1 MIGAKL
7 SSMLRKT
14 AGVFS
19 ISVILLGCTT
29 TQPADQEWED
39 TAPPAGLTE
48 QLQYFFSEEN
58 QRDVHLALSGQ
69 PRLASHSRGTLG
81 RSINTRW
88 VNSENAAQGRPGT
101 AFYFNDEEAK
111 VLLADARLNSTNRQE
126 IRVAQAS
133 DAKATSDVVRLNF
146 RGESLE
152 YFIQQTLGGILQVNY
167 VIDEPLE
174 GTVTFQT
181 ENPIAKDQM
190 LSLVRVLLGRN
201 GYILKLIDQI
211 FHIGRPETIQAI
223 EQFSGVGSAG
233 DLKLRILPVRS
244 ASSDDAAKVLQA
256 ILPAGASAVA
266 VEGSNKIAIRAR
278 PEDIGAAEELVN
290 SLYNRDN
297 DKTIVSVLRLQ
308 QSSASQVAKQIT
320 TLFQQLY
327 PNQLTSPLTIIPLE
341 TQQSLLVA
349 VQSREMLQRVR
360 RITKEVDY
368 NLLDTPKVRII
379 TLKYLPANEI
389 ATQLTQIL
397 EGEGGS
403 GVAAPPVEQR
413 QQASRGNGS
422 SARKFPVSANGESVG
437 PAEDSISNRFSNANK
452 LFDGLTD
459 APSNRVAV
467 GSKVGIVADSR
478 NNALLVNS
486 TYKEFKH
493 IRDVVQALDLP
504 LSQVVIEA
512 TIAEVNINDNLSY
525 GVQWYLAKGNFAG
538 GIGAVADGASR
549 PTKAAGG
556 ALSLNTVGVDVVLK
570 ALQNITKVKVISS
583 PYLTVLDGRK
593 ARLVIGDQVPF
604 ASRSQSSSNDGNVTV
619 TNEVDVKDTGIVL
632 QVEPNIRS
640 NNSVLLQIQQEVSNV
655 VQNKTEE
662 GSLTPTIATRT
673 INSDIVVESGR
684 TILLGGLIQ
693 ERKENGE
700 SGVPILRKIPV
711 FGELFKENTTN
722 DTRRTE
728 LLVMITPRVVRKQ
741 SELQNITQKLR
752 RELSAF

>member
-14 AGVFS
+14 AGVLS
-19 ISVILLGCTT
+19 ISLILLGCTT
-29 TQPADQEWED
+29 TQPADQEWEN
-39 TAPPAGLTE
+39 TAPPAGLSE
-48 QLQYFFSEEN
+48 QLQRFFSEEN
-58 QRDVHLALSGQ
+58 QRENHLALSGQ
-69 PRLASHSRGTLG
+69 PRLASNTRGVLG

-88 VNSENAAQGRPGT
+88 VNSEKAEKGRPGA

-111 VLLADARLNSTNRQE
+111 VLLADTRLNRTNRQE
-126 IRVAQAS
+126 ISVAQAS

-146 RGESLE
+146 RGETLE

-174 GTVTFQT
+174 GAVTFQT
-181 ENPIAKDQM
+181 EKPIAKDQM

-244 ASSDDAAKVLQA
+244 ASADDAAKVLQA

-266 VEGSNKIAIRAR
+266 VEGSNKIAVRAR

-327 PNQLTSPLTIIPLE
+327 PNQVNSPLTVIPLE

-379 TLKYLPANEI
+379 SLKYLPANEI

-403 GVAAPPVEQR
+403 GSVAPPTNEKK
-413 QQASRGNGS
+413 QASQDNGS
-422 SARKFPVSANGESVG
+422 SARKFPVSATGVSVNPG
-437 PAEDSISNRFSNANK
+437 GDSINNRFNNANK
-452 LFDGLTD
+452 LFDDIAETRG
-459 APSNRVAV
+459 SRVAV
-467 GSKVGIVADSR
+467 AKKVGIVADTR

-525 GVQWYLAKGNFAG
+525 GVQWYLSKGNFAG
-538 GIGAVADGASR
+538 GVGAVAEGASR
-549 PTKAAGG
+549 PASPGG

-655 VQNKTEE
+655 VENKTQA
-662 GSLTPTIATRT
+662 SLTPTIATRT

-693 ERKENGE
+693 ERKSNGE

-711 FGELFKENTTN
+711 FGELFKDNTSS

-752 RELSAF
+752 RELSSF

>member
-14 AGVFS
+14 AGVLS
-19 ISVILLGCTT
+19 LSLILLGCTT
-29 TQPADQEWED
+29 TQPADQEWD
-39 TAPPAGLTE
+39 NTAPPAGLSD
-48 QLQYFFSEEN
+48 QLQRFFSEEN
-58 QRDVHLALSGQ
+58 QRENHLALSGQ
-69 PRLASHSRGTLG
+69 PRLASNTRGVLG

-88 VNSENAAQGRPGT
+88 VNSENAEKGRPGA

-111 VLLADARLNSTNRQE
+111 VLLADSRLNRTNRQE
-126 IRVAQAS
+126 ISVAQAS

-146 RGESLE
+146 RGETLE

-174 GTVTFQT
+174 GAVTFQT
-181 ENPIAKDQM
+181 EKPIAKDQM

-244 ASSDDAAKVLQA
+244 ASPDDAAKVLQA

-266 VEGSNKIAIRAR
+266 VEGSNKIAVRAR

-327 PNQLTSPLTIIPLE
+327 PNQVNSPLTVIPLE
-341 TQQSLLVA
+341 AQQSLLVA

-368 NLLDTPKVRII
+368 SLLDTPKVRII
-379 TLKYLPANEI
+379 SLKYLPANEI

-403 GVAAPPVEQR
+403 GSVAPPANEQK
-413 QQASRGNGS
+413 QKAQDNGS
-422 SARKFPVSANGESVG
+422 SARKFPVSATGVSVNPG
-437 PAEDSISNRFSNANK
+437 GDSINNRFNNANK
-452 LFDGLTD
+452 LFDDIAETRG
-459 APSNRVAV
+459 AKVAV
-467 GSKVGIVADSR
+467 AKKVGIVADTR

-525 GVQWYLAKGNFAG
+525 GVQWYLSKGNFAG
-538 GIGAVADGASR
+538 GVGAVAEGAAR
-549 PTKAAGG
+549 PASPGG

-632 QVEPNIRS
+632 QVEPSIRS

-655 VQNKTEE
+655 VENKTQA
-662 GSLTPTIATRT
+662 SLTPTIATRT

-693 ERKENGE
+693 ERKSNGE

-711 FGELFKENTTN
+711 FGELFKDNTSS

-741 SELQNITQKLR
+741 SELQHITQKLR
-752 RELSAF
+752 RELSSF

>member
-14 AGVFS
+14 AGVLS
-19 ISVILLGCTT
+19 ISLILLGCTT
-29 TQPADQEWED
+29 TQPADQEWD
-39 TAPPAGLTE
+39 NTAPPAGLSD
-48 QLQYFFSEEN
+48 QLQRFFSEEN
-58 QRDVHLALSGQ
+58 QRENHLALSGQ
-69 PRLASHSRGTLG
+69 PRLASNTRGVLG
-81 RSINTRW
+81 RAINTRW
-88 VNSENAAQGRPGT
+88 VNSENAEKGRPGA

-111 VLLADARLNSTNRQE
+111 VLLADSRLNNANRQE
-126 IRVAQAS
+126 IRVAQSS

-146 RGESLE
+146 RGETLE

-174 GTVTFQT
+174 GAVTFQT
-181 ENPIAKDQM
+181 EKPIAKDQM

-244 ASSDDAAKVLQA
+244 ASPGDAAKVLQA

-266 VEGSNKIAIRAR
+266 VEGSNKIAVRAR

-327 PNQLTSPLTIIPLE
+327 PNQVNSPLTVIPLE
-341 TQQSLLVA
+341 AQQSLLVA

-379 TLKYLPANEI
+379 SLKYLPANEI
-389 ATQLTQIL
+389 AGQLTQIL
-397 EGEGGS
+397 GNEGGS
-403 GVAAPPVEQR
+403 GSAAPPVNKQK
-413 QQASRGNGS
+413 QASQSNGS
-422 SARKFPVSANGESVG
+422 SARKFPVSATGVSVNPG
-437 PAEDSISNRFSNANK
+437 GDSINNRFNNANK
-452 LFDGLTD
+452 LFDDIAETRG
-459 APSNRVAV
+459 ASVAV
-467 GSKVGIVADSR
+467 AKKVGIVADTR

-525 GVQWYLAKGNFAG
+525 GVQWYLSKGNFAG
-538 GIGAVADGASR
+538 GVGAVAQGAAR
-549 PTKAAGG
+549 PASPGG

-632 QVEPNIRS
+632 QVEPSIRS
-640 NNSVLLQIQQEVSNV
+640 NNSVLLQIQQEVSDV
-655 VQNKTEE
+655 VENKTQA
-662 GSLTPTIATRT
+662 SLTPTISTRT

-693 ERKENGE
+693 ERKSNGE

-711 FGELFKENTTN
+711 FGELFKDNTSS

-752 RELSAF
+752 RELSSF

>member
-14 AGVFS
+14 AGVLS
-19 ISVILLGCTT
+19 LSLILLGCTT
-29 TQPADQEWED
+29 TQPADQEWD
-39 TAPPAGLTE
+39 NTAPPAGLSD
-48 QLQYFFSEEN
+48 QLQRFFSEEN
-58 QRDVHLALSGQ
+58 QRENHLALSGQ
-69 PRLASHSRGTLG
+69 PRLASNTRGVLG

-88 VNSENAAQGRPGT
+88 VNSENAEKGRPGA

-111 VLLADARLNSTNRQE
+111 VLLADSRLNRTNRQE
-126 IRVAQAS
+126 ISVAQAS

-146 RGESLE
+146 RGETLE

-174 GTVTFQT
+174 GAVTFQT
-181 ENPIAKDQM
+181 EKPIAKDQM

-244 ASSDDAAKVLQA
+244 ASPDDAAKVLQA

-266 VEGSNKIAIRAR
+266 VEGSNKIAVRAR

-327 PNQLTSPLTIIPLE
+327 PNQVNSPLTVIPLE
-341 TQQSLLVA
+341 AQQSLLVA

-368 NLLDTPKVRII
+368 SLLDTPKVRII
-379 TLKYLPANEI
+379 SLKYLPANEI

-403 GVAAPPVEQR
+403 GSVAPPANEQK
-413 QQASRGNGS
+413 QKAQNNGS
-422 SARKFPVSANGESVG
+422 SARKFPVSATGVSVNPG
-437 PAEDSISNRFSNANK
+437 GDSINNRFNNANK
-452 LFDGLTD
+452 LFDDIAETRG
-459 APSNRVAV
+459 AKVAV
-467 GSKVGIVADSR
+467 AKKVGIVADTR

-525 GVQWYLAKGNFAG
+525 GVQWYLSKGNFAG
-538 GIGAVADGASR
+538 GVGAVAEGASR
-549 PTKAAGG
+549 PASPGG

-632 QVEPNIRS
+632 QVEPSIRS

-655 VQNKTEE
+655 VENKTQA
-662 GSLTPTIATRT
+662 SLTPTIATRT

-693 ERKENGE
+693 ERKSNGE

-711 FGELFKENTTN
+711 FGELFKDNTSS

-741 SELQNITQKLR
+741 SELQSITQKLR
-752 RELSAF
+752 RELSSF

>member
-14 AGVFS
+14 AGVLS
-19 ISVILLGCTT
+19 ISLILLGCTT
-29 TQPADQEWED
+29 TQPADQEWD
-39 TAPPAGLTE
+39 NTAPPAGLSD
-48 QLQYFFSEEN
+48 QLQRFFSEEN
-58 QRDVHLALSGQ
+58 QRENHLALSGQ
-69 PRLASHSRGTLG
+69 PRLASNTRGVLG
-81 RSINTRW
+81 RAINTRW
-88 VNSENAAQGRPGT
+88 VNSENAEKGRPGA

-111 VLLADARLNSTNRQE
+111 VLLADSRLNNANRQE
-126 IRVAQAS
+126 IRVAQSS

-146 RGESLE
+146 RGETLE

-174 GTVTFQT
+174 GAVTFQT
-181 ENPIAKDQM
+181 EKPIAKDQM

-244 ASSDDAAKVLQA
+244 ASPGDAAKVLQA

-266 VEGSNKIAIRAR
+266 VEGSNKIAVRAR

-327 PNQLTSPLTIIPLE
+327 PNQVNSPLTVIPLE
-341 TQQSLLVA
+341 AQQSLLVA

-379 TLKYLPANEI
+379 SLKYLPANEI

-397 EGEGGS
+397 AGEGGS
-403 GVAAPPVEQR
+403 GSVAPPANEQK
-413 QQASRGNGS
+413 QKAQNNGS
-422 SARKFPVSANGESVG
+422 SARKFPVSATGVSVNPG
-437 PAEDSISNRFSNANK
+437 GDSINNRFNNANK
-452 LFDGLTD
+452 LFDDIAETRG
-459 APSNRVAV
+459 AKVAV
-467 GSKVGIVADSR
+467 AKKVGIVADSR

-525 GVQWYLAKGNFAG
+525 GVQWYLSKGNFAG
-538 GIGAVADGASR
+538 GVGTVAEGASR
-549 PTKAAGG
+549 PASAGG

-655 VQNKTEE
+655 VQNKTES
-662 GSLTPTIATRT
+662 SLTPTIATRT

-693 ERKENGE
+693 ERKEKGE

-711 FGELFKENTTN
+711 FGELFKDNTTN
-722 DTRRTE
+722 DTKRTE

-752 RELSAF
+752 RELSSF